1 MDSAYL
7 VKIGNTNLDLFKRL
21 VLKHGYQNVTN
32 RIQTVAEEEGLYSQL
47 VSGR

>member
-32 RIQTVAEEEGLYSQL
+32 RIQCAEEGLYSQL